1 MRAKAD
7 INKPVG
13 QVRSHFESQP
23 GFAFACRLLGS
34 IPSFG
39 MVTLESLLGGA
50 GLWADRVAALRV
62 KTPAAT

>member
-13 QVRSHFESQP
+13 QVRSHFESRL

-39 MVTLESLLGGA
+39 MVTLDKTARRGQPSGKSGCGPA
-50 GLWADRVAALRV
+50 G
-62 KTPAAT
+62 